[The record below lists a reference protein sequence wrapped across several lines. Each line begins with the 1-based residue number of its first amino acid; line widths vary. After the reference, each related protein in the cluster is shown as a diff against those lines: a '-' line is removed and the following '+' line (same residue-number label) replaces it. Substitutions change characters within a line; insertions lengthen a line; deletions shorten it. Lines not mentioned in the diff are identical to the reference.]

1 MSMTRPGLTE
11 AQTDLF
17 ETLDDVAEHV
27 SWEFDPDEYQ
37 GISTIG
43 FAHIKR
49 IDGRSSFVQRA
60 KALADNDAVGW
71 VTRDRR
77 NPVQGRVAPVK
88 IEVGGL
94 GRPSD
99 SRSTDEQGSVGLE
112 LRLAPSHDSG
122 YRLSVSNVS
131 DFRSGPEHQR
141 LDVRERLNR
150 LVLNRLQYNGYCE
163 DAWVSTRMD

>member
-1 MSMTRPGLTE
+1 MSTARPGLTE

-94 GRPSD
+94 
-99 SRSTDEQGSVGLE
+99 E

-131 DFRSGPEHQR
+131 DFRGGPEHQR